1 MRVVS
6 LISVIAENG
15 FTALHLALQSVRSPG
30 YNLWQGDR
38 PHKTS
43 QNTLSLMLHT
53 KFPVL
58 LPHQLVYHLHQIEN
72 NPQSHRKVPIV
83 RQSWSESPK
92 KNLGSRFFTPDAL
105 L

>member
-53 KFPVL
+53 KISGIIATSVGL
-58 LPHQLVYHLHQIEN
+58 
-72 NPQSHRKVPIV
+72 S
-83 RQSWSESPK
+83 SP
-92 KNLGSRFFTPDAL
+92 SD
-105 L
+105 